1 MLRIEAASLTSAH
14 GFHKALSEFGCELE
28 EDETGY
34 VSVNVP
40 IRTDADILGILQAL
54 AKHVAERMEGI
65 SQVGLAGRT
74 YTLATDAG
82 RLAYGIQSW
91 SQIKE
96 RSWASE

>member
-40 IRTDADILGILQAL
+40 IRTDGDILGILQAL
-54 AKHVAERMEGI
+54 AKHVAERMEGLPR
-65 SQVGLAGRT
+65 SALPVAPT
-74 YTLATDAG
+74 PSATDAG

-96 RSWASE
+96 PSWASE